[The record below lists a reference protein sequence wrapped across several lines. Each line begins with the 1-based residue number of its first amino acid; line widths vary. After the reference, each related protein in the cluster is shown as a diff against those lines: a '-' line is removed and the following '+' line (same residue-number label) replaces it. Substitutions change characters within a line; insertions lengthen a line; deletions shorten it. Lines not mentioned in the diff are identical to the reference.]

1 MQADALQRGS
11 PPLIANPPQNARCR
25 LSEQRPMPLS
35 EPPEVE
41 KLAEALCRCAVTGA
55 ESCQKAQWA
64 PMPLERPLARALAL
78 AAALAAKPSSPS
90 AALNCPSSR
99 GALV

>member
-1 MQADALQRGS
+1 MR
-11 PPLIANPPQNARCR
+11 
-25 LSEQRPMPLS
+25 LS
-35 EPPEVE
+35 EPPEVG
-41 KLAEALCRCAVTGA
+41 KLAEALCHCAVTGA
-55 ESCQKAQWA
+55 ASQKAQWA